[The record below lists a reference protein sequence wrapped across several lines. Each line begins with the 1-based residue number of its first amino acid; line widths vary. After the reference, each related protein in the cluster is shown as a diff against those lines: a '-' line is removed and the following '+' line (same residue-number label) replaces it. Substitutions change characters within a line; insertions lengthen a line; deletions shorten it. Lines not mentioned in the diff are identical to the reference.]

1 MTWTSGEFTPIIS
14 RYTSCLVNLQLFAL
28 SRVANPPLVQTG
40 ENRDESLVMRVIVPP
55 AVMNVMIIMTTM
67 AMMPMVTVATVVSIV
82 KSENRWVGQC
92 LVVVDALWGV
102 WEAERN
108 ARLGVC
114 GRADSGSPSDGSVF
128 RTPDIG
134 MASHPSGCADAG

>member
-1 MTWTSGEFTPIIS
+1 M
-14 RYTSCLVNLQLFAL
+14 
-28 SRVANPPLVQTG
+28 
-40 ENRDESLVMRVIVPP
+40 
-55 AVMNVMIIMTTM
+55 
-67 AMMPMVTVATVVSIV
+67 
-82 KSENRWVGQC
+82 
-92 LVVVDALWGV
+92 DALWGV